1 MNIWIICLEKIDGR
15 YTQQWYYNIP
25 RLIADAALK
34 KVVDV
39 NIVTV
44 DGEDIPQTPTSG
56 AILDFAST
64 NYYKASQAIAVSK
77 LFMDDKVKSG
87 DKFLVTDGWNFVIT
101 PIKYMSEL
109 LGIPVEIHSIFHAG
123 AYDPSDIL
131 GMKMSRWA
139 GDAERS
145 WFYASDYSYFATEF
159 HRGMFLRNLNI
170 DSAYHDRA
178 VRSGQPHDPII
189 DDLTVHLETA
199 KQKRVMWPHRYNSDK
214 QPEIAE
220 ALGETFDFVITQK
233 MSLSKDEYYRELGS
247 SQVIFSCS
255 LHENLGISMMEATL
269 AGCIPVLPNRCS
281 YSEMYEHEFLY
292 PSQWTSSVEN
302 FKKFRTEIEDFI
314 RHRLD
319 HPEQYEEAMK
329 RQRARLIRDYLNAD
343 ITINNLLK

>member
-25 RLIADAALK
+25 RLIEDKARKDG
-34 KVVDV
+34 V
-39 NIVTV
+39 NVNVVTV
-44 DGEDIPQTPTSG
+44 DGAEIPQTTTEG
-56 AILDFAST
+56 AFLDFAST
-64 NYYKASQAIAVSK
+64 NYYKASQAMAVSK
-77 LFMDDKVKSG
+77 LFMDGKVQAG

-139 GDAERS
+139 ADAERS

-159 HRGMFLRNLNI
+159 HRSMFLRNLNI
-170 DSAYHDRA
+170 DAEYHSRA

-189 DDLTVHLETA
+189 DQLTAHLDTP
-199 KQKRVMWPHRYNSDK
+199 KKKRVMWPHRYNSDK

-220 ALGETFDFVITQK
+220 ALGKTFEFVITQK
-233 MSLSKDEYYRELGS
+233 MNLSKEEYYRELGS

-292 PSQWTSSVEN
+292 PSVWTSSVEN
-302 FKKFRTEIEDFI
+302 FKKYRKEIENFI
-314 RHRLD
+314 RHRLE
-319 HPEQYEEAMK
+319 HPEQYEDAMK
-329 RQRARLIRDYLNAD
+329 RQRERLIRDYLNAD
-343 ITINNLLK
+343 IMIDKLLK